1 MKKID
6 ETIVTMTTENNHL
19 GGMTMKNNLNTAN
32 DVLPEHAAEPE
43 DFYNEEGL
51 LCCGVCGK
59 PKEQFLPENM
69 PASVRRVK
77 DRMAIPCACGQ
88 AVIDKNIAREEE
100 RKHAEMVKKLRERC
114 FGSAAAVAKYPFDNA
129 NGMMSKLE
137 LVREYVAHWD
147 EVFAKGWGLNLW
159 GDVGTGKTHAAACA
173 ANALIEQGVS
183 VIMLKLSDYID
194 SPQEERQALL
204 KQMGNCKLLIIDD
217 FGVEYNHEYVQKEIY
232 KVIDHRYENG
242 KPLIITTNLP
252 LSVFDNPEN
261 DNEKRVFSR
270 LQEMCPQ
277 RILFD
282 GEDRRKIFAKENRAK
297 MTKLLTGESA

>member
-43 DFYNEEGL
+43 DYRVDGILYCGKCHTSKEILVPEEQARQLGLRSNPFSVRCACSRAKLEEKDARAQELAHRKKVEQLKKDCFGTADAMREWTFENDDGSNPKMEYIHNFVDRWEEVCEKGLGL
-51 LCCGVCGK
+51 L
-59 PKEQFLPENM
+59 
-69 PASVRRVK
+69 
-77 DRMAIPCACGQ
+77 I
-88 AVIDKNIAREEE
+88 
-100 RKHAEMVKKLRERC
+100 
-114 FGSAAAVAKYPFDNA
+114 
-129 NGMMSKLE
+129 
-137 LVREYVAHWD
+137 
-147 EVFAKGWGLNLW
+147 WG
-159 GDVGTGKTHAAACA
+159 GIGTGKSFAAACI

-183 VIMLKLSDYID
+183 VIMMKLSDYID

-270 LQEMCPQ
+270 LQEMCSQ

-297 MTKLLTGESA
+297 MTKLLTGESV

>member
-6 ETIVTMTTENNHL
+6 ETIATMTTENNHL

-43 DFYNEEGL
+43 DYRVDGIL
-51 LCCGVCGK
+51 YCGK
-59 PKEQFLPENM
+59 CRTPKEILVPEEQAGQLGLRSNLF
-69 PASVRRVK
+69 SVR
-77 DRMAIPCACGQ
+77 CACSR
-88 AVIDKNIAREEE
+88 AKLEEKDARAQELAH
-100 RKHAEMVKKLRERC
+100 RKKVEQLKKDC
-114 FGSAAAVAKYPFDNA
+114 FGTADA
-129 NGMMSKLE
+129 M
-137 LVREYVAHWD
+137 REWTFENDDGSNPKMEYIHNFVDRWE
-147 EVFAKGWGLNLW
+147 EVCEKGLRLLIWG
-159 GDVGTGKTHAAACA
+159 GIGTGKSFAAACI

-270 LQEMCPQ
+270 LQEMCSQ

>member
-43 DFYNEEGL
+43 DYRVDGILYCGKCRTSKEILVPEEQARQLGLRSNLFSVRCACSRAKLEEKDARAQELAHRKKVEQLKKDCFGTADAMREWTFENDDGSNPKMVYIHNFVDSWEEVCEKGLGL
-51 LCCGVCGK
+51 L
-59 PKEQFLPENM
+59 
-69 PASVRRVK
+69 
-77 DRMAIPCACGQ
+77 I
-88 AVIDKNIAREEE
+88 
-100 RKHAEMVKKLRERC
+100 
-114 FGSAAAVAKYPFDNA
+114 
-129 NGMMSKLE
+129 
-137 LVREYVAHWD
+137 
-147 EVFAKGWGLNLW
+147 WG
-159 GDVGTGKTHAAACA
+159 GIGTGKSFAAACI

>member
-6 ETIVTMTTENNHL
+6 ETIATMTTENNHL

-43 DFYNEEGL
+43 DYRVDGILYCGKCHTSKEILVPEEQARQLGLRSNHFSVRCACSRAKLEEKDARAQELAHRKKVEQLKKDCFGTADAMREWTFENDDGSNPKMEYIHNFVDRWEEVCEKGLGL
-51 LCCGVCGK
+51 L
-59 PKEQFLPENM
+59 
-69 PASVRRVK
+69 
-77 DRMAIPCACGQ
+77 I
-88 AVIDKNIAREEE
+88 
-100 RKHAEMVKKLRERC
+100 
-114 FGSAAAVAKYPFDNA
+114 
-129 NGMMSKLE
+129 
-137 LVREYVAHWD
+137 
-147 EVFAKGWGLNLW
+147 WG
-159 GDVGTGKTHAAACA
+159 GIGTGKSFAAACI

-183 VIMLKLSDYID
+183 VIMMKLSDYID

-270 LQEMCPQ
+270 LQEMCSQ

>member
-43 DFYNEEGL
+43 DYRVDGILYCGKCHTSKEILVPEEQARQLGLHSNLFSVRCACSRAKLEEKDARAQELAHRKKVEQLKKDCFGTADAMREWTFENDDGSNPKMEYIHNFVDRWEEVCEKGLGL
-51 LCCGVCGK
+51 L
-59 PKEQFLPENM
+59 
-69 PASVRRVK
+69 
-77 DRMAIPCACGQ
+77 I
-88 AVIDKNIAREEE
+88 
-100 RKHAEMVKKLRERC
+100 
-114 FGSAAAVAKYPFDNA
+114 
-129 NGMMSKLE
+129 
-137 LVREYVAHWD
+137 
-147 EVFAKGWGLNLW
+147 WG
-159 GDVGTGKTHAAACA
+159 GIGTGKTHAAACA

-270 LQEMCPQ
+270 LQKMCPQ

-297 MTKLLTGESA
+297 MTALLTGENA

>member
-43 DFYNEEGL
+43 DYRVDGILYCGKCRTSKEILVPEEQARQLGLRSNLFSVRCACSRAKLEEKDARAQELAHRKKVEQLKKDCFGTADAMREWTFENDDGSNPKMEYIHNFVDRWEEVCEKGLGL
-51 LCCGVCGK
+51 L
-59 PKEQFLPENM
+59 
-69 PASVRRVK
+69 
-77 DRMAIPCACGQ
+77 I
-88 AVIDKNIAREEE
+88 
-100 RKHAEMVKKLRERC
+100 
-114 FGSAAAVAKYPFDNA
+114 
-129 NGMMSKLE
+129 
-137 LVREYVAHWD
+137 
-147 EVFAKGWGLNLW
+147 WG
-159 GDVGTGKTHAAACA
+159 GIGTGKSFAAACI

-183 VIMLKLSDYID
+183 VIMMKLSDYID

-270 LQEMCPQ
+270 LQEMCSQ

-297 MTKLLTGESA
+297 MTALLTGESA

>member
-43 DFYNEEGL
+43 DYRVDGILYCGKCHTSKEILVPEEQARQLGLRSNLFSVRCACSRAKLEEKDARAQELAHRKKVEQLKKDCFGTADAMREWTFENDDGSNPKMEYIHNFVDSWEEVCEKGLGL
-51 LCCGVCGK
+51 L
-59 PKEQFLPENM
+59 
-69 PASVRRVK
+69 
-77 DRMAIPCACGQ
+77 I
-88 AVIDKNIAREEE
+88 
-100 RKHAEMVKKLRERC
+100 
-114 FGSAAAVAKYPFDNA
+114 
-129 NGMMSKLE
+129 
-137 LVREYVAHWD
+137 
-147 EVFAKGWGLNLW
+147 WG
-159 GDVGTGKTHAAACA
+159 GIGTGKSFAAACI

-183 VIMLKLSDYID
+183 VIMMKLSDYID

-270 LQEMCPQ
+270 LQEMCSQ

-282 GEDRRKIFAKENRAK
+282 GEDRRKIIAEDKRAE
-297 MTKLLTGESA
+297 MTALLTGENA

>member
-1 MKKID
+1 MEQLKKD
-6 ETIVTMTTENNHL
+6 CFGTADAMREWTFENDDGSNPKMEYIH
-19 GGMTMKNNLNTAN
+19 NFV
-32 DVLPEHAAEPE
+32 DRW
-43 DFYNEEGL
+43 EEVCEKGLGL
-51 LCCGVCGK
+51 L
-59 PKEQFLPENM
+59 
-69 PASVRRVK
+69 
-77 DRMAIPCACGQ
+77 I
-88 AVIDKNIAREEE
+88 
-100 RKHAEMVKKLRERC
+100 
-114 FGSAAAVAKYPFDNA
+114 
-129 NGMMSKLE
+129 
-137 LVREYVAHWD
+137 
-147 EVFAKGWGLNLW
+147 WG
-159 GDVGTGKTHAAACA
+159 GIGTGKSFAAACI

-183 VIMLKLSDYID
+183 VIMMKLSDYID